1 MLPKTNYRQF
11 SQKYTLQQFAP
22 VKNLH
27 TFICTQ
33 HCSLSACIKTNLRH
47 RVGKRILLP
56 FLPLRHFCIFVIFAF
71 SSFLHFYTSAGQTC
85 IAVVS
90 KSKIDEEKLSS
101 GTNDDYPDLANHAR
115 IGTLRY
121 CHHHKPLLYSKNFAK
136 LFSTQRHASSCG
148 DVLGLCV
155 MRKIT

>member
-1 MLPKTNYRQF
+1 MWLTFGMMSWCVCVSHRSHPNMGWWKN
-11 SQKYTLQQFAP
+11 STLR
-22 VKNLH
+22 V
-27 TFICTQ
+27 
-33 HCSLSACIKTNLRH
+33 H

-56 FLPLRHFCIFVIFAF
+56 FLPLRHLCIFVIFAF

-101 GTNDDYPDLANHAR
+101 GTNDDYPDLSNHAR

-148 DVLGLCV
+148 DVLGLCEMAQCWFRLNV
-155 MRKIT
+155 PA

>member
-1 MLPKTNYRQF
+1 MLIWKKLTLPENRLAAITQSRKTN
-11 SQKYTLQQFAP
+11 P
-22 VKNLH
+22 
-27 TFICTQ
+27 
-33 HCSLSACIKTNLRH
+33 
-47 RVGKRILLP
+47 P
-56 FLPLRHFCIFVIFAF
+56 PLFYPFVIFAF
-71 SSFLHFYTSAGQTC
+71 SSFLDFHHFYTSAGQTC

-101 GTNDDYPDLANHAR
+101 RIYDHHPYLSNHVG
-115 IGTLRY
+115 IGTLQY

-155 MRKIT
+155 TYASWVSITLHLFMCCSGGFGRANHLEATNRA